1 MHTCRII
8 FSSKIIQNPFG
19 INNLKKDRHNNNF
32 LQGKKYYICI
42 SKLQFFFFINFKDK
56 LTMQRYIYI
65 ILNIIFNIFP
75 YLKVLYRNVTNENLR
90 FKVSKIYIFF
100 KYINQ
105 LMQRYIN

>member
-1 MHTCRII
+1 MLTCRII

-32 LQGKKYYICI
+32 LQGKILHLYIKI
-42 SKLQFFFFINFKDK
+42 AIFVFINFKDK
-56 LTMQRYIYI
+56 LTIQRYTYI

-105 LMQRYIN
+105 LMQKYIN